1 MSNVIQFPV
10 IAGIEI
16 HTDDQGRFNLNA
28 LHKAHLA
35 LNPQLHKN
43 TKQPADWLKLEGT
56 KELINE
62 FSNSEDLHSYPIDSK
77 SGRYGGTFVHEVLAI
92 SYAGWIS
99 PKFQLQVNQVFIC
112 YKTGGLVP
120 TKEPAQLS
128 RLDILQIAIEAEQEN
143 QRLVIQLDEQKPKI
157 AALDRI
163 ASSEGGMCITDAAK
177 QLQLRPRKLSPWL
190 SQSKWIYKRAGS
202 RHWIAYQDKIQAGYL
217 THKTYTFR
225 QQDDTERT
233 VQQVVVTP
241 KGLARLAELLPSE
254 AVA

>member
-28 LHKAHLA
+28 LHKAHIA
-35 LNPQLHKN
+35 LNPHLHKN

-62 FSNSEDLHSYPIDSK
+62 FSNSEDLRSSPIDSK
-77 SGRYGGTFVHEVLAI
+77 SGRYGGTFVHEILAI

-99 PKFQLQVNQVFIC
+99 PRFQIQVNQVFLN
-112 YKTGGLVP
+112 YKSGRLA
-120 TKEPAQLS
+120 PAPQPVQLS
-128 RLDILQIAIEAEQEN
+128 RFDILKIAMEAEEEN
-143 QRLVIQLDEQKPKI
+143 QRLSIQLDEQKPKV

-163 ASSEGGMCITDAAK
+163 AGSEGGMCITDAAK
-177 QLQLRPRKLSPWL
+177 QLKLRPRKLSPWL
-190 SQSKWIYKRAGS
+190 GQNKWIYKRSGS

-217 THKTYTFR
+217 THNTYTFR
-225 QQDDTERT
+225 QHDDTERT

-241 KGLARLAELLPSE
+241 KGLARLAELLSNE
-254 AVA
+254 VAA

>member
-16 HTDDQGRFNLNA
+16 HTDDEGRFNLNA

-62 FSNSEDLHSYPIDSK
+62 FSNSEDLHSCPIDSK

-99 PKFQLQVNQVFIC
+99 PKFQLQVNQIFIS
-112 YKTGGLVP
+112 YKTGAL
-120 TKEPAQLS
+120 EPAKDPIKLT
-128 RLDILQIAIEAEQEN
+128 RLDILSLAIASEKEN
-143 QRLVIQLDEQKPKI
+143 IRLNTQLDEQKPKI
-157 AALDRI
+157 AALELLSG
-163 ASSEGGMCITDAAK
+163 AVGNMCIGGKVLAN
-177 QLQLRPRKLSPWL
+177 RKSSLS
-190 SQSKWIYKRAGS
+190 AC
-202 RHWIAYQDKIQAGYL
+202 
-217 THKTYTFR
+217 
-225 QQDDTERT
+225 
-233 VQQVVVTP
+233 
-241 KGLARLAELLPSE
+241 
-254 AVA
+254 